1 MIKINENNILPKYY
15 DNWHCPWQLPLC
27 RHTFLLGVGR
37 FHAKISQILQ
47 NPCHPY
53 ISSNFCKRTI
63 ILYTCILS
71 KSFIIYRPNLYRK
84 IFIIAHPFRTDRI
97 MTSHFSHPSF
107 PPTPISI
114 RRSPFPETLLRPGES
129 FLFFALKNIFW
140 HKTKKNDWKFL

>member
-1 MIKINENNILPKYY
+1 MISKIDANYILPKYY

-27 RHTFLLGVGR
+27 RRTFLLRVGR
-37 FHAKISQILQ
+37 FHAKISQTSQ

-53 ISSNFCKRTI
+53 ISLNFCKRTI
-63 ILYTCILS
+63 LLYTYILS
-71 KSFIIYRPNLYRK
+71 KSFMIYTEKNL
-84 IFIIAHPFRTDRI
+84 IIAHPFRTDRI

-114 RRSPFPETLLRPGES
+114 RRSPFPETLLRPGWS

-140 HKTKKNDWKFL
+140 HKTKKNEWKFL